1 MSRRI
6 CFVLLCAAVFPYG
19 AYSQA
24 VNAGGVV
31 NAGSN
36 QTPVAPG
43 SVITIYG
50 TKLAGAS
57 AGALSVPLPL
67 SLGGTTV
74 VVNGT
79 LLAPLF
85 YVSPG
90 QVNAQLPF
98 ETPPGT
104 ATVSVNGSA
113 PVSFPVAA
121 TAPGI
126 FVYGS
131 NRAVVIN
138 PDLSVNSPEHPAA
151 GNTVV
156 TVYMTG
162 QGAVDPLVP
171 TGTSAPG
178 NPLALPVAP
187 VTATIGGH
195 PAEVKFAGL
204 TPGGVAL
211 FQVNLLI
218 PQSVTGDLP
227 LVVSVGG
234 VPSNAPLIAV
244 SGDGRPVSTVVRTMV
259 YHQLTSLPDNG
270 PDNRSSTV
278 ISGDGK
284 VIAYTYAPGSTKS
297 VNKIYM
303 MNFDGSGDHLVDSYV
318 PGWNSGSILDI
329 SDDGTKLVSTEGRQI
344 RIVDRGAVQTLITV
358 DAVISGLKIS
368 GDGRRVFFLVHRD
381 GYVTGGSKPVP
392 IQRGLYVMG
401 ADGSGARQIVGPN
414 AVAGLFGTTVSD
426 SISPE
431 FTVTGNAANHSL
443 SASRDGSFIAF
454 GARKRAGYG
463 PDAIFG
469 VKADGSG
476 LHLILGP
483 VPYVG
488 HLAMSADGSK
498 VLYDTTSSDFVVET
512 GVVNFDGGGRR
523 ALRHD
528 GLGNSPGV
536 QLNADGSL
544 ALAFDILYS
553 TDGSGALQLTTSYN
567 SLTRGNPVM
576 NSNATRFVYSFVPPG
591 TYSIGLSQLAS
602 LEINPLS
609 LGAAPAISSPSVD
622 PPYAVAGGSAK
633 STASVT
639 VSPHDNV
646 IAVSYAILDDGLV
659 EDSANGD
666 AFLVDNGTQGD
677 RAVEDGVFTSN
688 NIIAASRSPEGIRLL
703 RLFAQVFDAKKWRHA
718 TLIDVTPFAVVLKP
732 AK

>member
-6 CFVLLCAAVFPYG
+6 CLLLVCAAVFPHS

-31 NAGSN
+31 NAGGN

-50 TKLAGAS
+50 TKLAAAS
-57 AGALSVPLPL
+57 AGAQSVPLPL
-67 SLGGTTV
+67 TLGGAAV

-79 LLAPLF
+79 LNAPLF
-85 YVSPG
+85 YVSSG
-90 QVNAQLPF
+90 QINAQLPF
-98 ETPPGT
+98 ETPAGT
-104 ATVSVNGSA
+104 ATLSVNGSS

-126 FVYGS
+126 VVYGS

-138 PDLSVNSPEHPAA
+138 RDGAVNSPERPAA

-162 QGAVDPLVP
+162 QGAVNPPVP

-178 NPLALPVAP
+178 NPLSRPVAP
-187 VTATIGGH
+187 VTATIGGQ

-204 TPGGVAL
+204 TPGGVGL
-211 FQVNLLI
+211 FQVNLLV
-218 PQSVTGDLP
+218 PPSATGDLP

-234 VPSNAPLIAV
+234 VASNAPLIAV
-244 SGDGRPVSTVVRTMV
+244 SGDGRPVSTVVRTMA
-259 YHQLTSLPDNG
+259 YHQLTALPDNG

-284 VIAYTYAPGSTKS
+284 VIAYTNAPGSTKS
-297 VNKIYM
+297 VHKIYM
-303 MNFDGSGDHLVDSYV
+303 MNFDGTGDLVDSYV

-329 SDDGTKLVSTEGRQI
+329 SDDGTKLVSTEGKQI

-368 GDGRRVFFLVHRD
+368 GDGRRVFFLVHREGD
-381 GYVTGGSKPVP
+381 VTGGSKPVH

-401 ADGSGARQIVGPN
+401 ADGAGARQIVGPN
-414 AVAGLFGTTVSD
+414 AVAALFGATVSD

-431 FTVTGNAANHSL
+431 FTCTGNAANHCL
-443 SASRDGSFIAF
+443 SASRDGSLIAF

-469 VKADGSG
+469 VKVDGSG
-476 LHLILGP
+476 LHFILGP

-512 GVVNFDGGGRR
+512 GVINFDGGGQK

-536 QLNADGSL
+536 QLSADGSL
-544 ALAFDILYS
+544 ALAFDILYN

-576 NSNATRFVYSFVPPG
+576 NANATRFVYSFVPPK

-602 LEINPLS
+602 MEINPLS

-633 STASVT
+633 STAAVA

-666 AFLVDNGTQGD
+666 VFLMDDGTQGD
-677 RAVEDGVFTSN
+677 RAVEDGIFTSN
-688 NIIAASRSPEGIRLL
+688 NIFAASRSPEGTRLL
-703 RLFAQVFDAKKWRHA
+703 RLFAQVFDGNKWRHA
-718 TLIDVTPFAVVLKP
+718 TLIDVTPFAVVLQAPK
-732 AK
+732 